1 MSSILKRNQPRVK
14 NVRSCKHLKKKKVNQ
29 RISRPSNDHYI
40 SKIHSQHKVVEGLD
54 VASASVLNQ
63 RKYSFSDWSSQACKL
78 EVLGE
83 L

>member
-40 SKIHSQHKVVEGLD
+40 SKIHS
-54 VASASVLNQ
+54 
-63 RKYSFSDWSSQACKL
+63 
-78 EVLGE
+78 
-83 L
+83 